1 MKIQKGIVK
10 YKDRED
16 IVCTYGITDDN
27 KQYYFLDAN
36 DEKKFRNG
44 NRIASKDL
52 KEAIDPM
59 VKASQIGVID
69 SNGNEVVPFVNRTI
83 RPVNDDIILIEIA
96 NPVSQSVIDAISLK
110 SDPSAATQL
119 VSSTSSIKD
128 KLNKKM
134 ENVGRFIFND
144 MFSEATVCDIN
155 GNNLVNGEY
164 YSFIGLTDSK
174 LYFSKNTADS
184 EIVEYSILPPEVQ
197 SDITATN
204 DTNDINVNDV
214 AVPTEVV
221 ENALTTPVP
230 APTDVSSV
238 SSEVVVQA
246 NTPVDSNVVAPVQV
260 EASVDSNVVTT
271 PPVGDNFSNKPV
283 DPTVDVA
290 SAPNATAADVEAV
303 IGGVS
308 QNNVEQN
315 NEAVNDL
322 VGDAG
327 VETSAVDENK
337 SEDSVSSEEV
347 ETKTDDVVEAE
358 NKEEEK
364 AEDVAPIAPPVEEV
378 QENASTIDSANEENT
393 GESDTDVASV
403 VEEDEKEDSNA
414 VEVSPKDEE
423 KEIDMPPV
431 VEEDKDVSLPIVE
444 EENEV
449 EKPATISPEEV
460 KEEVENN
467 KKEEEKV
474 EDEKKVEIPKMPFSS
489 VLSDVPEDVVDKEEE
504 EEVENTVLDKMVEES
519 NHVVDD
525 FDHDMQEDVFGN
537 SVVKTDKIL
546 VEDEFNDSFE
556 EETVSNKDT
565 IMADIAK
572 SMSNLMRQNR
582 DLKSN
587 LVEVKT
593 KLEKV
598 SASRRNI
605 ANKAKVLEQKND
617 ILNTKL
623 HNEETLKNKANAK
636 VASLE
641 AKVREQERI
650 IASQTRELKSLRPQ
664 LQGKEDLVKL
674 LADASLLL
682 DDDGSYSTFDG
693 DSSFR

>member
-27 KQYYFLDAN
+27 RQYYFLDPN

-59 VKASQIGVID
+59 VKASQIGVVD
-69 SNGNEVVPFVNRTI
+69 PSGNEVIPFVNRTI

-96 NPVSQSVIDAISLK
+96 NPVSQSVIDAIALK

-119 VSSTSSIKD
+119 VSSTSTIKEN
-128 KLNKKM
+128 LNKKM
-134 ENVGRFIFND
+134 ENAGRFIFND

-164 YSFIGLTDSK
+164 FSFIGLTDSK
-174 LYFSKNTADS
+174 LYFSKNTVDS

-197 SDITATN
+197 SDITAAN
-204 DTNDINVNDV
+204 DTNDINVNNV
-214 AVPTEVV
+214 AVPPEVV
-221 ENALTTPVP
+221 ENALNTPP
-230 APTDVSSV
+230 DVQNNV
-238 SSEVVVQA
+238 ATPGEVVA
-246 NTPVDSNVVAPVQV
+246 DSNVVA
-260 EASVDSNVVTT
+260 T
-271 PPVGDNFSNKPV
+271 PPVEDAFPNLPV
-283 DPTVDVA
+283 EPTADVPD
-290 SAPNATAADVEAV
+290 APVATAADIEAA

-308 QNNVEQN
+308 QNNDVGTEVENTADN
-315 NEAVNDL
+315 NQ
-322 VGDAG
+322 AG
-327 VETSAVDENK
+327 V
-337 SEDSVSSEEV
+337 V
-347 ETKTDDVVEAE
+347 EPE

-364 AEDVAPIAPPVEEV
+364 TDDVAPIAPPVEEP
-378 QENASTIDSANEENT
+378 QENVTVQDSVNDENAEKADVVIPPVTEDNNVEVDETPVTEENKV
-393 GESDTDVASV
+393 DVDV
-403 VEEDEKEDSNA
+403 
-414 VEVSPKDEE
+414 
-423 KEIDMPPV
+423 PPV
-431 VEEDKDVSLPIVE
+431 VEEDNDKNEVDVPPVIPE
-444 EENEV
+444 EEDKVDEAPVTEDNNVEV
-449 EKPATISPEEV
+449 TIPPVVEDEQEEKKPATISPEEV

-467 KKEEEKV
+467 KKEEEEKV
-474 EDEKKVEIPKMPFSS
+474 EEEKKIEVPKIPFSS
-489 VLSDVPEDVVDKEEE
+489 VLSDVPKDVVEKDEEK
-504 EEVENTVLDKMVEES
+504 EEVENTLLDKMVKES
-519 NHVVDD
+519 NSLVDD
-525 FDHDMQEDVFGN
+525 FDQDMQEDVFEH
-537 SVVKTDKIL
+537 SDVKADKIS
-546 VEDEFNDSFE
+546 VEDEFNDSYE
-556 EETVSNKDT
+556 EENVSSKDT

-598 SASRRNI
+598 STSRRNI

-682 DDDGSYSTFDG
+682 DDDGSYSSFDG